1 MHILASGTSLSDYPD
16 IYEKEYCRGAPSE
29 RIIELAARL
38 QFNRQMGE
46 ASGQTLN
53 LR

>member
-1 MHILASGTSLSDYPD
+1 MDRFGLSGY
-16 IYEKEYCRGAPSE
+16 IRARGVSPRAHRARE

-46 ASGQTLN
+46 ASGQALN